1 MRYPAFF
8 QRWISCTPYVLSVMR
23 IVTLLTVAVLAG
35 CATAGN
41 PGDVRARILQLD
53 AEWSEAAQTRDV
65 DRIVSYWADDA
76 TVLPPGGPAIVG
88 KAAIREFVAKSF
100 ENPSF
105 RIAWKTNDVVVSPAG
120 DFAYG
125 LGTNRVNVTAPDGT
139 PVTIDGKSVTI
150 WRREKDGSWKC
161 IVDIWND
168 APPPAR

>member
-1 MRYPAFF
+1 MKR
-8 QRWISCTPYVLSVMR
+8 
-23 IVTLLTVAVLAG
+23 LLFLAVAALVG

-53 AEWSEAAQTRDV
+53 AEWSEAAQSRDV

-76 TVLPPGGPAIVG
+76 TILPPGGPPVVG

-105 RIAWKTNDVVVSPAG
+105 RISWKTNDVVVSEGG

-125 LGTNRVNVTAPDGT
+125 IGTNRVNVNGPDGT
-139 PVTIDGKSVTI
+139 PVTVDGKAVTI

-161 IVDIWND
+161 VVDIWND
-168 APPPAR
+168 APPARR

>member
-1 MRYPAFF
+1 MKR
-8 QRWISCTPYVLSVMR
+8 
-23 IVTLLTVAVLAG
+23 LLFLAVAVLAG
-35 CATAGN
+35 CATARTA
-41 PGDVRARILQLD
+41 GDAPARILQLD
-53 AEWSEAAQTRDV
+53 AEWSEAAQSRDV
-65 DRIVSYWADDA
+65 DRVVSYWADDA

-105 RIAWKTNDVVVSPAG
+105 RISWKTNDVVMSPDGA
-120 DFAYG
+120 FAYG

-139 PVTIDGKSVTI
+139 PVTIDGKAVTI

-168 APPPAR
+168 APPRAR

>member
-1 MRYPAFF
+1 MRTF
-8 QRWISCTPYVLSVMR
+8 C
-23 IVTLLTVAVLAG
+23 LLAVAVLVG

-41 PGDVRARILQLD
+41 PGDTRARILQLD

-65 DRIVSYWADDA
+65 DRVVSYWADDA

-105 RIAWKTNDVVVSPAG
+105 RISWKTNDVVVSPGG

-125 LGTNRVNVTAPDGT
+125 IGANRVNVSAPDGT
-139 PVTIDGKSVTI
+139 PVTIDGKAVTI
-150 WRREKDGSWKC
+150 WRREPDRSWKC
-161 IVDIWND
+161 VVDIWND
-168 APPPAR
+168 TPPAPR